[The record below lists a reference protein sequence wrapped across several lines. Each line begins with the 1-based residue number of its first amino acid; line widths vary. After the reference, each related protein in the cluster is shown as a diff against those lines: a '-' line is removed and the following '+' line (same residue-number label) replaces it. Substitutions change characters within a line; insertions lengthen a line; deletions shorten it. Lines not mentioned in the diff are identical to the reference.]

1 MRSRGPADRRP
12 ARATGLIAILALAA
26 CGGGGGGGG
35 PIGPDV
41 TPPGVPLG
49 SLIIVEPPLPGPT
62 ARLSGRSGSV
72 EGNATVRVSNATAA
86 TRTGQPVT
94 SSATAAGD
102 GTFAVSVPA
111 QLGDR
116 LELTAADAAGNVSG
130 VLPLQAGPV
139 PTTISVVDP
148 GDDHFVTLTTGEGA
162 FNVPFPN
169 GNERYT
175 LVVQSLN
182 PVASTFPLT
191 VSGSAAAEVRALGP
205 SARAESSAGLEGRI
219 RELERRE
226 MPLLPRGHVGGR
238 GLVLSDDPALGS
250 TRTFHVVNKVT
261 TVDLTDPADFDEVTA
276 RLRYKGEHT
285 LLYVETRAE
294 GPNVPNALI
303 DEIGDRFDGQT
314 YDVDRAAFGEETD
327 IDGNGRVI
335 VLMTATVNALNTEA
349 SVEAGSILSG
359 FFFGIDLLFH
369 PSANPFSNDAEI
381 FYSVVPDPD
390 KEFSPAEIGGDEVA
404 GFLDGVLAH
413 EFEHMINAG
422 QRIENLWNPETV
434 WLDEGLAHYAE
445 TLNGVT
451 FDGATDLQNSLR
463 SALWLQKPYVQSVVS
478 GEDNLEQRGAAWL
491 LVAYL
496 VDHYGEDILRD
507 LVEGPLTGIPNV
519 ENAADTSFQFLF
531 YRFTA
536 ALLLDGQGIPA
547 DPFFDFP
554 GIDVRQR
561 FQDAKQFW
569 IGDPSRLPGSFLG
582 IRASTVPGSLG
593 SGGVTLSGGS
603 PAYFDVGAG
612 APGTHPVV
620 VRADRQSNLQVTIIR
635 TQ

>member
-1 MRSRGPADRRP
+1 MRSRGPADGST

-26 CGGGGGGGG
+26 CGGGGGGG
-35 PIGPDV
+35 PVGPDV
-41 TPPGVPLG
+41 TPPGVPVA
-49 SLIIVEPPLPGPT
+49 SLILVEPPLPGPT
-62 ARLSGRSGSV
+62 ARLSGSGGSV
-72 EGNATVRVSNATAA
+72 EGSATVRVSNATAT

-94 SSATAAGD
+94 ASATAAAD

-130 VLPLQAGPV
+130 VLPLQAGPL
-139 PTTISVVDP
+139 PTTISVVGP
-148 GDDHFVTLTTGEGA
+148 GDDHFLSLTTGEGA
-162 FNVPFPN
+162 FNVPFPT

-191 VSGSAAAEVRALGP
+191 VSGSSAAEVRALGP
-205 SARAESSAGLEGRI
+205 SALPESPSGPEGRI
-219 RELERRE
+219 RDLERRW
-226 MPLLPRGHVGGR
+226 MPSLSRGSRGR
-238 GLVLSDDPALGS
+238 DLTLSDDPALGS
-250 TRTFHVVNKVT
+250 TRAFHVVNKISAI
-261 TVDLTDPADFDEVTA
+261 DLTDPDNFDEVTA
-276 RLRYKGEHT
+276 RLRYKGDHT

-294 GPNVPNALI
+294 GPDIPDGLI
-303 DEIGDRFDGQT
+303 DDIGDRFDDQT

-327 IDGNGRVI
+327 IDANGRVI
-335 VLMTATVNALNTEA
+335 VLMTATVNALNTEQ
-349 SVEAGSILSG
+349 SVEAGGVLSG

-369 PSANPFSNDAEI
+369 PTLNPFSNDAEI
-381 FYSVVPDPD
+381 FYSLVPDPD
-390 KEFSPAEIGGDEVA
+390 KQFGAAAVGGEQVA

-422 QRIENLWNPETV
+422 QRLDRGAAFEVV

-451 FDGATDLQNSLR
+451 FDGSTDLQNSLR
-463 SALWLQKPYVQSVVS
+463 SALWLQRPFAQSLVS
-478 GEDNLEQRGAAWL
+478 GSDNLEQRGAAWL

-496 VDHYGEDILRD
+496 VGHYGEGILRD
-507 LVEGPLTGIPNV
+507 LVEGPFTGIPNV

-536 ALLLDGQGIPA
+536 ALLLDGQGIA
-547 DPFFDFP
+547 SDPFFDIP
-554 GIDVRQR
+554 NLDVRQR
-561 FQDAKQFW
+561 FQSAKQFW
-569 IGDPSRLPGSFLG
+569 TGTSRLPGPYLG
-582 IRASTVPGSLG
+582 VRVSTVPGSL
-593 SGGVTLSGGS
+593 SSTGVTISGGS
-603 PAYFDVGAG
+603 PAYFDVGAI
-612 APGTHPVV
+612 APGTHPMV

-635 TQ
+635 TR